1 LSNDAI
7 VTVTTG
13 DSGQTAAME
22 PPERRG
28 TTAPRWD
35 GISPQVSPAASRGDY
50 CADYWP
56 PL

>member
-1 LSNDAI
+1 LSKDAV

-28 TTAPRWD
+28 TVAPHWD
-35 GISPQVSPAASRGDY
+35 GISPQVSPAANRGDY